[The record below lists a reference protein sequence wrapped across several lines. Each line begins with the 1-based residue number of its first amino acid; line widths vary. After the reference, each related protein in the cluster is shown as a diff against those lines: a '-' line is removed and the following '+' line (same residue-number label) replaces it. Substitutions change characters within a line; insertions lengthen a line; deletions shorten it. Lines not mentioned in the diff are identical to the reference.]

1 MTSIYTYLF
10 LLFAVV
16 FGTASNIFAKEA
28 NGFTKIIPSIASAI
42 TIILCMYFL
51 SQVMKSIPV
60 GITYASFAGLCI
72 VATVLIGII
81 KFNQIPNIY
90 SFIGLI
96 LIILGVF
103 VVNLLDKN

>member
-1 MTSIYTYLF
+1 MMVAYMYLF
-10 LLFAVV
+10 FAVIM
-16 FGTASNIFAKEA
+16 GTASNSFAKSAE
-28 NGFTKIIPSIASAI
+28 GFTKFIPSILSI
-42 TIILCMYFL
+42 VTIVLCMYCL

-60 GITYASFAGLCI
+60 GLTYASFAGLCI
-72 VATVLIGII
+72 VSTVLIGII

-103 VVNLLDKN
+103 IVNLLDKN

>member
-51 SQVMKSIPV
+51 SQVMKSISAAY
-60 GITYASFAGLCI
+60 TYATFAGLCI
-72 VATVLIGII
+72 MGTTIIGMLR
-81 KFNQIPNIY
+81 FNQMPNIY
-90 SFIGLI
+90 SFLGLC
-96 LIILGVF
+96 LIIIGVIL
-103 VVNLLDKN
+103 VNLMGHN